1 MPRKCSPMSL
11 PSWPFSPVFLWSYH
25 EYGLSLTRC
34 SVGGKLTNVTFS
46 TPIGTLHWFLAKFH
60 ASWRASICITHGAY
74 LIHYA
79 VARVYLLYY
88 ILKIYGAWTGQ
99 TAVESFAHLHRP
111 CQIGTGVIGISNTV
125 WLVLGLRKFIRKYF

>member
-1 MPRKCSPMSL
+1 MFPNVPPYLYGHFTCIPL
-11 PSWPFSPVFLWSYH
+11 
-25 EYGLSLTRC
+25 GLSRIRSFPNKVLSRE
-34 SVGGKLTNVTFS
+34 KLTNVTFS

-74 LIHYA
+74 LLHYA

-99 TAVESFAHLHRP
+99 SAVESFAHLHRP
-111 CQIGTGVIGISNTV
+111 CQIGTGVIGVSNAV
-125 WLVLGLRKFIRKYF
+125 WLVLGLRKFIRKYL